1 MGKYI
6 AFVLHLDFF
15 HKYQIDPK
23 EYKGDDVL
31 HSCNRLFMCLISK
44 FDELK
49 QFHFKQ
55 SKKKTYDFLECLES
69 FSNVKPTLEKV

>member
-1 MGKYI
+1 MEKYI
-6 AFVLHLDFF
+6 AFVFHLDFF

-23 EYKGDDVL
+23 DYKGDDVL

-55 SKKKTYDFLECLES
+55 SKKKRMIFW
-69 FSNVKPTLEKV
+69 NVWNLSQM